1 MALMWY
7 VPFDGPSR
15 FVKDQPHPFEE
26 HLSLSPT
33 LIVLYNIDREN
44 PTPNPKLQSFGYVL
58 SNIPGDAIFISE
70 GLSSH
75 RPVDISKNIE
85 QELPRIL
92 EKDNTQ
98 RNLFYRWA
106 HDAGV
111 VTVHL

>member
-15 FVKDQPHPFEE
+15 FVKDQPHSFEE

-33 LIVLYNIDREN
+33 LLVLYNIN
-44 PTPNPKLQSFGYVL
+44 KGSPNPKLQSFGYVL

-75 RPVDISKNIE
+75 YPEDISENIE
-85 QELPRIL
+85 EELPRIL

-106 HDAGV
+106 QDTGV